1 MFLAYLVKYNSL
13 FVDLSAILSLMVI
26 TLSSLFSHSHA
37 RKGSLA
43 EQLFWMARIDFL
55 LENPNSPMIQTRQD
69 LSPVCVLPEIETLKN
84 SWLKNAKQGEV
95 DRLKKMP
102 LVR

>member
-1 MFLAYLVKYNSL
+1 
-13 FVDLSAILSLMVI
+13 MVI
-26 TLSSLFSHSHA
+26 TLSSLFFDAHA

-43 EQLFWMARIDFL
+43 EQLAWMASIDFL
-55 LENPNSPMIQTRQD
+55 MENPNTEMVQAHPS
-69 LSPVCVLPEIETLKN
+69 LFPVYILPNVETLKN

>member
-1 MFLAYLVKYNSL
+1 MKS
-13 FVDLSAILSLMVI
+13 
-26 TLSSLFSHSHA
+26 LSSLFLHSHA

-69 LSPVCVLPEIETLKN
+69 LSPVCVLPEIETLKK
-84 SWLKNAKQGEV
+84 SWLEQTKQGEV
-95 DRLKKMP
+95 NRLKTSP